1 MDLQKCCFVQH
12 ICTNLWHMLSTHWAF
27 NELTKQ
33 QSSNKEYTFSKT
45 SYNSE
50 YFFHS
55 IRKNKLYSFGK
66 TSNQKLYSF
75 HVQIIQKCDD
85 FFFLYKLI
93 LSTLTIYYLRPP
105 SLSSR
110 LQGIRAM
117 ANSFTDS
124 ALYKTFVGKAA
135 AKQMTKDI
143 FWWLHAVTKTE
154 VFFKATY
161 AVQWT
166 RPALNI
172 RWVRDQESRRRERCL
187 FYLYLQVVNNM
198 PLV

>member
-1 MDLQKCCFVQH
+1 MCNISVQ
-12 ICTNLWHMLSTHWAF
+12 ICGTCWVHTEHSMSW
-27 NELTKQ
+27 
-33 QSSNKEYTFSKT
+33 QSSNRQTRNTLSQKHHTTANF
-45 SYNSE
+45 
-50 YFFHS
+50 FFHS

-75 HVQIIQKCDD
+75 HIQIIQKYDD

-124 ALYKTFVGKAA
+124 DLYKTFVGKAA

-166 RPALNI
+166 WPALNR
-172 RWVRDQESRRRERCL
+172 RWVRDQESRRWECCL
-187 FYLYLQVVNNM
+187 FYLYLQVLNNM

>member
-1 MDLQKCCFVQH
+1 MLLCATYLYKFVAH
-12 ICTNLWHMLSTHWAF
+12 I
-27 NELTKQ
+27 
-33 QSSNKEYTFSKT
+33 EYTLSIQWADKAAIVKQGIHFLK
-45 SYNSE
+45 NIIQQRI
-50 YFFHS
+50 FFHS

-172 RWVRDQESRRRERCL
+172 RWVRDQESRQWERCF